1 MNQEH
6 LLKPLSTFYFVL
18 IKNLFLPSQE
28 VKFRG
33 YYVPNNFKEIDGKLN
48 SLFQRYHHANS
59 KDLIL
64 FILETFHEE
73 LNFIKQNMNMNSN
86 IDSSNE
92 QLVFQCYMKDF
103 CLKNNSIITNL
114 FYGINESCLKC
125 LGCNKNTYSFQSY
138 NLLIFPLLN
147 VYNYK
152 IKKRGFNDGKDINI
166 YDAFES
172 TNKEDKFMIYCNYCD
187 NLCNAL
193 HQQLIYTTPR
203 ILILVLNRGK
213 NNMDYQGNF
222 QIDSEID
229 LTNILVNKN
238 NPFKKYFLIGVIT
251 HLETAGILLLI
262 AEISEENTFI
272 VIMMNL
278 SIS

>member
-92 QLVFQCYMKDF
+92 QLV
-103 CLKNNSIITNL
+103 
-114 FYGINESCLKC
+114 
-125 LGCNKNTYSFQSY
+125 
-138 NLLIFPLLN
+138 
-147 VYNYK
+147 
-152 IKKRGFNDGKDINI
+152 
-166 YDAFES
+166 
-172 TNKEDKFMIYCNYCD
+172 
-187 NLCNAL
+187 
-193 HQQLIYTTPR
+193 
-203 ILILVLNRGK
+203 
-213 NNMDYQGNF
+213 
-222 QIDSEID
+222 
-229 LTNILVNKN
+229 
-238 NPFKKYFLIGVIT
+238 
-251 HLETAGILLLI
+251 
-262 AEISEENTFI
+262 
-272 VIMMNL
+272 
-278 SIS
+278 